1 MLKMRI
7 TKVTASEVMQVKEE
21 VVMRAKVRVEART
34 KMRVKVETMVV
45 PEAPSLAILA
55 KILQIR
61 THPVPTPKKMTRSP
75 KVIQT
80 SEVPMRP
87 HDQIKI
93 VPEF

>member
-1 MLKMRI
+1 MK
-7 TKVTASEVMQVKEE
+7 
-21 VVMRAKVRVEART
+21 
-34 KMRVKVETMVV
+34 VKVETMVV

-61 THPVPTPKKMTRSP
+61 THPVPTLKKMAPSP
-75 KVIQT
+75 KVIQA
-80 SEVPMRP
+80 SETPMHP

>member
-1 MLKMRI
+1 V
-7 TKVTASEVMQVKEE
+7 KVEAA
-21 VVMRAKVRVEART
+21 MRAKVRVEARS
-34 KMRVKVETMVV
+34 KMRVKVEKMVV
-45 PEAPSLAILA
+45 PEAPSLSILA

-61 THPVPTPKKMTRSP
+61 TYPVPTPKKMTRNN